1 MLSKIKAF
9 FAKLFSKKQPSVSV
23 EEQVLENQDTT
34 TTTQLVVDNA
44 TAGFVPPADVELP
57 DNLKGIPANIAA
69 AKLTFEEPAP
79 AIVPTLRADKKSKSK
94 KKKKS

>member
-34 TTTQLVVDNA
+34 TQLVVDNA
-44 TAGFVPPADVELP
+44 VTDFVPPVDVELP

-69 AKLTFEEPAP
+69 AKLIFEEPAP

-94 KKKKS
+94 NKKKS

>member
-34 TTTQLVVDNA
+34 TQLVVDNA
-44 TAGFVPPADVELP
+44 VADFVPPADVELP

-79 AIVPTLRADKKSKSK
+79 VIVPTLRADKKSKSK

>member
-23 EEQVLENQDTT
+23 EEQVLENQ
-34 TTTQLVVDNA
+34 NA
-44 TAGFVPPADVELP
+44 TTELINSVEASPVASIEVELP

-69 AKLTFEEPAP
+69 SEVTFEEPAP
-79 AIVPTLRADKKSKSK
+79 AIVPTFKADKKSKSK